1 MIVLGIHDGKDP
13 CVALMRDSSLVRLGF
28 EADFKDDAFEV
39 TGFPLSAA
47 QEILAIEGLEGS
59 DIDVVAFSGQH
70 LEQPRTRRELLKQYA
85 EYGTFKGL
93 SKRLLRTAIPFASR
107 GAPSRRERI
116 KPLEKLGIK
125 ADNLKFIDHHLAQAA
140 VAAASVSSPDG
151 RLLIA
156 NCTGN
161 GDGISASVHVSR
173 GGRIERVATISEEDS
188 IGSFLETLTYLMG
201 MVPQRDE
208 SLLMELGALAR
219 GPQIAKLTKRLSLLF
234 EFDPS
239 LPLNWRRSGNMPET
253 YNSVEFLRNHLR
265 RRRFDHIAG
274 ATRDFLED
282 FLGKWVD
289 RAALKTNCNA
299 VVLTGNVFGLRA
311 LYTPLALKCRAD
323 QMSISP
329 VPFDHGNAIGAAI
342 MALSEVK
349 GVEHILP
356 LGQPWLGADADE
368 ASCAK
373 FVREQEAEGGV
384 WLEQPENLEERIAN
398 LLSGG
403 ALLGRISGRVDM
415 SRRGYG
421 NRSLL
426 CRGDLPELRD
436 AAANLV
442 RPDVFWTEIPT
453 LVLEEEL
460 SKEFYGTDKIPP
472 GMGEYWLK
480 PRRPFAWSGRMQP
493 RATMP
498 VFVTNAQSDPATASL
513 LQEYRKTS
521 GRSPL
526 LCAPWFNSRGL
537 LIRDIKDVKETWR
550 HQGLDG
556 VIVGPYILLRKADPN
571 AAQPK
576 HKVLARRPFF
586 GGLN

>member
-13 CVALMRDSSLVRLGF
+13 CAALLRDGSLVRMSF
-28 EADFKDDAFEV
+28 EADFKEDAFEV
-39 TGFPLSAA
+39 TGFPFTAV
-47 QEILAIEGLEGS
+47 QEILAVEGIEGG
-59 DIDVVAFSGQH
+59 DIQIVSFSGQH
-70 LEQPRTRRELLKQYA
+70 LEEPRTRRELIKQYA

-93 SKRLLRTAIPFASR
+93 SKRLLRTAIPFSSR
-107 GAPSRRERI
+107 APSRRERI
-116 KPLEKLGIK
+116 KPLEKLGINT
-125 ADNLKFIDHHLAQAA
+125 DNLKFIDHHLAQAA
-140 VAAASVSSPDG
+140 VAAASATTRDG

-156 NCTGN
+156 NCTSS
-161 GDGISASVHVSR
+161 GDGISASVHISR
-173 GGRIERVATISEEDS
+173 GGKLDRVATVSEENS

-274 ATRDFLED
+274 STRAFLEE
-282 FLGKWVD
+282 FLGDWVD
-289 RAALKTNCNA
+289 RAALKTNSDA

-311 LYTPLALKCRAD
+311 LYPALSSRCRAH
-323 QMSISP
+323 QISICP

-342 MALSEVK
+342 MALSEVQ

-368 ASCAK
+368 ESCAK

-384 WLEQPENLEERIAN
+384 WIDQPENLEERIAE

-415 SRRGYG
+415 SRLGFG

-453 LVLEEEL
+453 LVLEGEL
-460 SKEFYGTDKIPP
+460 EKEFYDSEKIPS
-472 GMGEYWLK
+472 GMGEYWLRPK
-480 PRRPFAWSGRMQP
+480 RPFAWSGRLQP
-493 RATMP
+493 RAAMP
-498 VFVTNAQSDPATASL
+498 VQITNATIDPATASL
-513 LQEYRKTS
+513 VNEFRKTA

-526 LCAPWFNSRGL
+526 LCAPWINERGL
-537 LIRDIKDVKETWR
+537 LIRDVKDLKEIWR

-556 VIVGPYILLRKADPN
+556 VVVGPYILMRKADPS

-576 HKVLARRPFF
+576 HRVLARRPFF
-586 GGLN
+586 GGLG

>member
-13 CVALMRDSSLVRLGF
+13 CVALLREGSLVRLGF

-39 TGFPLSAA
+39 TGFPITAT
-47 QEILAIEGLEGS
+47 QELLAIEGLEGS
-59 DIDVVAFSGQH
+59 EIDLVAFSGQH

-93 SKRLLRTAIPFASR
+93 SKRILRTAIPFSSR

-125 ADNLKFIDHHLAQAA
+125 AELKFIDHHLAQAA
-140 VAAASVSSPDG
+140 VAAASVSSKDG
-151 RLLIA
+151 KLLVA
-156 NCTGN
+156 NCTGS

-173 GGRIERVATISEEDS
+173 GGRLERVATISEEDS
-188 IGSFLETLTYLMG
+188 IGSFLETVTFLMG

-219 GPQIAKLTKRLSLLF
+219 GPQITKLTKRLSLLF

-274 ATRDFLED
+274 AARSFLEEL
-282 FLGKWVD
+282 LGNWID
-289 RAALKTNCNA
+289 RAALKTNCDA

-311 LYTPLALKCRAD
+311 LYPSLAKTCRAS

-342 MALSEVK
+342 MALSEAK

-356 LGQPWLGADADE
+356 LGHLWQGSDADE

-373 FVREQEAEGGV
+373 FVREEEAEGGV
-384 WLEQPENLEERIAN
+384 WIEQPENVEERVAS

-403 ALLGRISGRVDM
+403 ALLGRISGRVDV
-415 SRRGYG
+415 SRRGFG

-442 RPDVFWTEIPT
+442 RPDVFWTEIPA

-460 SKEFYGTDKIPP
+460 SKEFHGTGKIPA
-472 GMGEYWLK
+472 GIGEYWLVPK
-480 PRRPFAWSGRMQP
+480 RPFAWTGRMKP
-493 RATMP
+493 RAAMP
-498 VFVTNAQSDPATASL
+498 VFVTNASADPATASL
-513 LQEYRKTS
+513 VQEYRKVA

-526 LCAPWFNSRGL
+526 LCAPWINSRGL
-537 LIRDIKDVKETWR
+537 LVRDIKDVKESWR

-556 VIVGPYILLRKADPN
+556 VIVGPYILLRKADPD

-586 GGLN
+586 GGLS

>member
-13 CVALMRDSSLVRLGF
+13 CVALLRDGSLVRMGF
-28 EADFKDDAFEV
+28 ESDFKEDAFEV
-39 TGFPLSAA
+39 TGFPFTAT
-47 QEILAIEGLEGS
+47 QEILAIEGLDGS
-59 DIDVVAFSGQH
+59 DIELVAFSGQH

-93 SKRLLRTAIPFASR
+93 SKRLLRTANPFGSR
-107 GAPSRRERI
+107 APSRRDRI
-116 KPLEKLGIK
+116 KPLEKLGING
-125 ADNLKFIDHHLAQAA
+125 DNLKFIDHHLAQAA
-140 VAAASVSSPDG
+140 VAAASATSKDG
-151 RLLIA
+151 RLLVV

-161 GDGISASVHVSR
+161 GDGNSASVHVSR
-173 GGRIERVATISEEDS
+173 GGRLDRVATISEEDS

-208 SLLMELGALAR
+208 ELLMELGALAR
-219 GPQIAKLTKRLSLLF
+219 GPQISKLTKRLSLLF

-239 LPLNWRRSGNMPET
+239 LPLNWRRSGDMPET

-274 ATRDFLED
+274 ATREFLED
-282 FLGKWVD
+282 LLGDWVD
-289 RAALKTNCNA
+289 RAALKTNCDS
-299 VVLTGNVFGLRA
+299 VVLTGSVFGLRA
-311 LYTPLALKCRAD
+311 LYPALSQKCRAK
-323 QMSISP
+323 QISICP

-342 MALSEVK
+342 MALSEIQ

-356 LGQPWLGADADE
+356 LGQPWQGADADE

-373 FVREQEAEGGV
+373 FVREQESEGGV
-384 WLEQPENLEERIAN
+384 WLEQPEDIEERIAA
-398 LLSGG
+398 LLAGG

-415 SRRGYG
+415 SRRGFG

-460 SKEFYGTDKIPP
+460 EKEFHGTEKIPK

-480 PRRPFAWSGRMQP
+480 PKRPFAWSGRLQP
-493 RATMP
+493 RAPMP
-498 VFVTNAQSDPATASL
+498 VLVTNASSDPATSSL
-513 LQEYRKTS
+513 VNEYRKAA

-526 LCAPWFNSRGL
+526 LCAPWYNSRGL
-537 LIRDIKDVKETWR
+537 LIRDVKDVKETWR

-556 VIVGPYILLRKADPN
+556 VVVGPYIMMRKADPD

-576 HKVLARRPFF
+576 HKILARRPFF
-586 GGLN
+586 GGLG